1 MAINLLQNVQ
11 NAMNQ
16 ISRGDGQVSSSSVAE
31 TASRQAIAQLKSEI
45 MNLLPGSTLQG
56 ELVSQD
62 GKAVQLLLNNTLLLN
77 TQIDTNANLNVGSK
91 LTFQVSSNQDGQL
104 TLRPLFANMAN
115 SETVYNALNA
125 AGIEATETTVN
136 MVNSLMEQGMP
147 VNKDM
152 LQTINREL
160 SMYPQADVNDIVML
174 HKMDIPVNQSTVTQ
188 MHLYNNNNQYILN
201 NIETSAAELTDVLLE
216 SATEGGYK
224 AASLINDMS
233 ELLVPGENN
242 GEQLQEETAVA
253 QNPETVTAE
262 NVNAAK
268 TDANV
273 ISAKAAGEDPVINNL
288 QSEESAKSEATAKTV
303 TDQDIN
309 KNNVFEK
316 LQTLDKDTLAKP
328 EIKAHIKNAISDL
341 LKDNMLM
348 DPKDIGKESYVKKY
362 YEKLSDL
369 TDKMNQ
375 IMNEA
380 GKADSSFARSLTG
393 VRQNVDFM
401 NQVNELYNYVQ
412 LPLKMA
418 GEHANGDLYVYA
430 KKRKANAG
438 PDDNLTALLHLSM
451 DHLGNMDIFL
461 SLKEGKLN
469 TKFCL
474 EKEENIDL
482 IAAHIDELNA
492 RLRKKGYNVTTSV
505 GKADSMDESVIDN
518 IVHEEKNILLS
529 TQSFDARA

>member
-45 MNLLPGSTLQG
+45 MNMLPGSTLQG

-77 TQIDTNANLNVGSK
+77 TQIDSNANLNIGSK

-125 AGIEATETTVN
+125 AGIEASETTVN

-152 LQTINREL
+152 LQTVNREL

-174 HKMDIPVNQSTVTQ
+174 HKMDIPVNSSTVTQ
-188 MHLYNNNNQYILN
+188 MHLYNNNNQYMLG
-201 NIETSAAELTDVLLE
+201 NIETTASELTDLLMESVLEGTDKGTGLIGE
-216 SATEGGYK
+216 MSTLLPPAEGNTETIQEAAANVQNPELVASEADAVIKNDASVTKSGNGEADPT
-224 AASLINDMS
+224 AASLPAA
-233 ELLVPGENN
+233 EGEK
-242 GEQLQEETAVA
+242 
-253 QNPETVTAE
+253 AE
-262 NVNAAK
+262 GSAK
-268 TDANV
+268 T
-273 ISAKAAGEDPVINNL
+273 AAIP
-288 QSEESAKSEATAKTV
+288 
-303 TDQDIN
+303 DIN

-316 LQTLDKDTLAKP
+316 LQTLDKDSLSRP
-328 EIKAHIKNAISDL
+328 ETKALIRNAIADL
-341 LKDNMLM
+341 FKDNMLM
-348 DPKDIGKESYVKKY
+348 DPKDIGKENYVKKY
-362 YEKLSDL
+362 YEKLDDL

-380 GKADSSFARSLTG
+380 GRTDSSFARSVTAI
-393 VRQNVDFM
+393 RQNVNFM

-430 KKRKANAG
+430 KKRKAKAG
-438 PDDNLTALLHLSM
+438 PEDNLTALLHLSM

-461 SLKEGKLN
+461 SLKEGRLN

-492 RLRKKGYNVTTSV
+492 RLQKKGYNVTTTV
-505 GKADSMDESVIDN
+505 GKADSNDESVIDN